1 MKYSV
6 ELTRSAARDLR
17 KVPEPYHG
25 KIVTAL
31 EALGT
36 DPRPKG
42 CKKLAGGFHLY
53 RIRIGSYRVIYEI
66 SNKIKLILVERIAD
80 RKDVYR

>member
-1 MKYSV
+1 MEYSI

-17 KVPEPYHG
+17 KIPEPYHG
-25 KIVTAL
+25 KILIAL
-31 EALGT
+31 KALGT

-42 CKKLAGGFHLY
+42 CIKLAGGFPLY
-53 RIRIGSYRVIYEI
+53 RIRIGTYRVVYEI
-66 SNKIKLILVERIAD
+66 SDRIKLVLVERIGD